1 MLRITDKNEAF
12 IPILLY
18 GDAVKIAFD
27 YEPLYEYDEDGKQIQ
42 TDVGTWSEHVF
53 RSRPSVGQ
61 IRDFILLE
69 INKRT
74 DQKILSGFV
83 WNGMQV
89 WLSTENQFNYK
100 AAYDLAVQTG
110 GANLPIVFKFGS
122 NDEPKYHKFDTVE
135 ELTDFY
141 VKAMTYINEQLA
153 IGWAKKDCI
162 NWDLYKYNYG
172 TIR

>member
-1 MLRITDKNEAF
+1 MIRVTNRNEKYT
-12 IPILLY
+12 PLTRK
-18 GDAVKIAFD
+18 GRSVTIAFD
-27 YEPLYEYDEDGKQIQ
+27 YEPYFTTDEEGSKVE
-42 TDVGTWSEHVF
+42 TDMGTWSVHTF
-53 RSRPSVGQ
+53 LTTPSFGQ
-61 IRDFILLE
+61 IKSFILSE

-74 DQKILSGFV
+74 DEKILSGFM

-110 GANLPIVFKFGS
+110 GANLPTVFKFGS

-153 IGWAKKDCI
+153 IGWVKKDAI
-162 NWDLYKYNYG
+162 DWSVYEEALKD
-172 TIR
+172 